1 MNSRNELSPRGRET
15 VWEGS
20 GNQERGV
27 DRKSG
32 DALIEVD
39 PVYFR
44 PTEVDTLLG
53 DPTKAK
59 ERLGWTH
66 KTTFDELVNE
76 MVDADL
82 RQLKN
87 ERRPSRDD

>member
-1 MNSRNELSPRGRET
+1 MGREIL
-15 VWEGS
+15 WESS
-20 GNQERGV
+20 GN
-27 DRKSG
+27 RKSG
-32 DALIEVD
+32 HTLFEVD
-39 PVYFR
+39 PLYFR
-44 PTEVDTLLG
+44 PTEVESLLG

-59 ERLGWTH
+59 ERLGWSH

-87 ERRPSRDD
+87 EQRFNRDD